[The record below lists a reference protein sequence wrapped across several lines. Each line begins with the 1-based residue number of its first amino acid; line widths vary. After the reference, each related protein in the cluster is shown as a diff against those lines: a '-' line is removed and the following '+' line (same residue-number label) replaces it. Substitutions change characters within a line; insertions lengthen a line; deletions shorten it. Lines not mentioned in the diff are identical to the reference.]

1 MHPII
6 KLTRTEFVESLNAFV
21 EKAHRVAPEDEWQ
34 LTEHSV
40 SKQIYLQK
48 KQTVLYQTSKNHEQ
62 PTTEFEICEETPDT
76 ATLESHTTDIN
87 IITAEYHIVYSPTYC
102 VPVLYFNAYYA
113 DGSSLTRSEL
123 EHHVFSKVHV
133 DALQNNSLIQQGAI
147 SQHDHPLLGQPFFYV
162 HPCDTSAL
170 MAQLQITNTLS
181 YIISWISFFGSPVGL
196 YIGPDY
202 ISKD

>member
-1 MHPII
+1 M
-6 KLTRTEFVESLNAFV
+6 
-21 EKAHRVAPEDEWQ
+21 
-34 LTEHSV
+34 
-40 SKQIYLQK
+40 YLQK

-113 DGSSLTRSEL
+113 GNDYCTWHYNWTTTQLYIALDGSSLTRSEL